1 MIARVSRVYAC
12 IAVLPLTILLTTDD
26 LQAHC
31 QVPCGIY
38 DDGARVAELREDART
53 IGKAIAMIGE
63 LAGKEDAQSSN
74 QLARWVA
81 NKEQHAANI
90 IEVVA
95 EYFLAQRVKPVPE
108 GADGHAAY
116 LEKLG
121 DHHAVIVAAMKTKQK
136 ADGGTVDALGA
147 ALDVLGSHY
156 KEDH

>member
-1 MIARVSRVYAC
+1 MLAVRRVSAC
-12 IAVLPLTILLTTDD
+12 ITALPFTFLFAATD

-38 DDGARVAELREDART
+38 DDNARVTQLREDAKT
-53 IGKAIAMIGE
+53 IGKAIAKIGE
-63 LAGKEDAQSSN
+63 LAGNEDAQSVN
-74 QLARWVA
+74 QLARWVS
-81 NKEQHAANI
+81 NKEKHAANI

-95 EYFLAQRVKPVPE
+95 DYFLAQRVKPVAE
-108 GADGHAAY
+108 GADTHAAY

-136 ADGGTVDALGA
+136 ADDGTVDALNA

-156 KEDH
+156 KNDH

>member
-1 MIARVSRVYAC
+1 MLARFSRVSAW
-12 IAVLPLTILLTTDD
+12 IAALPLTVQFTATD

-38 DDGARVAELREDART
+38 DDDARVTQLREDATT
-53 IGKAIAMIGE
+53 IGKAIAKIGE
-63 LAGKEDAQSSN
+63 LAGKQDAQSAN
-74 QLARWVA
+74 QIARWVA
-81 NKEQHAANI
+81 NKEKHAANI

-95 EYFLAQRVKPVPE
+95 EYFLAQRVKPAAE

-136 ADGGTVDALGA
+136 ADGGTVDALNA

-156 KEDH
+156 KPDH

>member
-1 MIARVSRVYAC
+1 MFARISRASAWIAA
-12 IAVLPLTILLTTDD
+12 LPLTVLFTASD

-38 DDGARVAELREDART
+38 DDGARVTELREDAKT
-53 IGKAIAMIGE
+53 IGKAIVKIGE
-63 LAGKEDAQSSN
+63 LAGKQDAQSSN
-74 QLARWVA
+74 QLTRWVT
-81 NKEQHAANI
+81 NKEKHASNI

-95 EYFLAQRVKPVPE
+95 EYFLAQRVKPVAE

-116 LEKLG
+116 LEQLG

-136 ADGGTVDALGA
+136 ADGGTVDALNA

-156 KEDH
+156 KHDH

>member
-95 EYFLAQRVKPVPE
+95 SVASGDQLDIVLVAL
-108 GADGHAAY
+108 Y
-116 LEKLG
+116 LP
-121 DHHAVIVAAMKTKQK
+121 
-136 ADGGTVDALGA
+136 
-147 ALDVLGSHY
+147 
-156 KEDH
+156 

>member
-1 MIARVSRVYAC
+1 MLARTSRISAWIAG
-12 IAVLPLTILLTTDD
+12 LPLTFLFAAAD

-38 DDGARVAELREDART
+38 DDDARVTQLREDATT
-53 IGKAIAMIGE
+53 IGKAIVKIGE
-63 LAGKEDAQSSN
+63 LAGKQDAQSAN

-81 NKEQHAANI
+81 NKEKHAANI

-95 EYFLAQRVKPVPE
+95 EYFLAQRVKPVAE
-108 GADGHAAY
+108 GANGHGAY

-121 DHHAVIVAAMKTKQK
+121 DHHAVIVAAMKTKQTGE
-136 ADGGTVDALGA
+136 DGTVDALNA

-156 KEDH
+156 KPDH

>member
-1 MIARVSRVYAC
+1 MFARVNRVCECLA
-12 IAVLPLTILLTTDD
+12 ALPLMLLLAADD

-53 IGKAIAMIGE
+53 IGKAIAKMGE
-63 LAGKEDAQSSN
+63 LAGKQDAQSLN
-74 QLARWVA
+74 QLSRWVA
-81 NKEQHAANI
+81 NKEKHAANI

-95 EYFLAQRVKPVPE
+95 EYFLAQRVKPVAE
-108 GADGHAAY
+108 GADGHTAY
-116 LEKLG
+116 MEKLG

-136 ADGGTVDALGA
+136 ADSGTVDALSA

-156 KEDH
+156 KDDH